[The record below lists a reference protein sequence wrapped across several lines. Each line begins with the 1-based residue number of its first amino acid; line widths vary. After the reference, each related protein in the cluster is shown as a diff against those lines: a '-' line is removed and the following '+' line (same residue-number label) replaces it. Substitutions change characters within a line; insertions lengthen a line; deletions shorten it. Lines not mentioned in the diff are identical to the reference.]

1 MGFKIKDNDDI
12 NLESKIKTIEK
23 DKDDIKIKDL
33 ILSQDPIDGYWV
45 KNDSFKIIENLL
57 NEDYKKCYE
66 FIINKKKL
74 EENIFYTFIM
84 IYYII
89 TKENKKLFE
98 YSKIIEKGKKFLIDK
113 NNSYD
118 NLFTDIFN

>member
-1 MGFKIKDNDDI
+1 M
-12 NLESKIKTIEK
+12 
-23 DKDDIKIKDL
+23 
-33 ILSQDPIDGYWV
+33 
-45 KNDSFKIIENLL
+45 KIIKNVMNLL
-57 NEDYKKCYE
+57 L
-66 FIINKKKL
+66 IKKKL

-98 YSKIIEKGKKFLIDK
+98 YSKIIKKGKKFLIDK